1 MSGHNKYSQIKD
13 RKGAQDAKK
22 SAVYTKMLALV
33 AVAAKQDSNPDNNP
47 RLRAAIERAKE
58 AKVPIDNIER
68 AINKASETKDLE
80 EILIEA
86 YGPEG
91 VGMLIEAITDNSNRT
106 ISEVRHL
113 LDENGAKM
121 ATQGSVQWSF
131 QKTNNAWQVKFAQPL
146 SEAGKASLQQ
156 LTEKVEEHPD
166 VQRVVTNAN

>member
-33 AVAAKQDSNPDNNP
+33 AVAAKQNPNPDNNP

-58 AKVPIDNIER
+58 AKVPLENIER
-68 AINKASETKDLE
+68 AVSKASESKALE
-80 EILIEA
+80 EVLIEG

-91 VGMLIEAITDNSNRT
+91 VGMLIEGITDNTNRT
-106 ISEVRHL
+106 TSELRHL
-113 LDENGAKM
+113 LDANGAKM

-131 QKTNNAWQVKFAQPL
+131 EKVNNGWQVKFPQPL
-146 SEAGKASLQQ
+146 SESGKKQLQE
-156 LTEKVEEHPD
+156 LIEKIEEHPD
-166 VQRVVTNAN
+166 IQRVVTNAQ